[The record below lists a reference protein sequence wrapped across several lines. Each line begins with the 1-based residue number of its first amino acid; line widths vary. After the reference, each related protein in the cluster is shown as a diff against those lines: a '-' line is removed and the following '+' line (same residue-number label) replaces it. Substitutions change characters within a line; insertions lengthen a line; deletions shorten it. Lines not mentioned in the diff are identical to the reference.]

1 MDTENDLD
9 YAWPYPDEP
18 EGPRLEMLSWEA
30 SCLIA
35 RGIVHEIN
43 NMLMGVGG
51 RAEMALCELEE
62 ENPARRYL
70 KGISEGVDRISELT
84 ADLRR
89 CLVFGEVN
97 REGVPTE
104 MNTLVR
110 KAVGMIERADKGLT
124 VEVAETPS
132 PAVSTCDRHLA
143 LTCILMIMLETA
155 ELASKGEI
163 LRVEIAAREGEVSEG
178 KPLARCVEV
187 AFSAVSGLSC
197 RGVGELME
205 RLGGSLARL
214 EGKLGPRVVLSFPPR
229 RKGGEWRGFFPEASG
244 PVRTVLLVDDEDM
257 ILEVGAG
264 LLKMMGHE
272 VIKASDGRRA
282 VELFEAFKEKIDAV
296 IVDYVMEGM
305 DGLETIQR
313 LRAMEPGVKVIL
325 ASGYKEAFEPSVID
339 NAKCPLLQKPFRK
352 EELSEYLRG
361 VLG

>member
-1 MDTENDLD
+1 LD
-9 YAWPYPDEP
+9 NGYELETLWEDPDEP
-18 EGPRLEMLSWEA
+18 AGPRLEMLSWEA

-62 ENPARRYL
+62 DNPARRYL

-110 KAVGMIERADKGLT
+110 KAVGMIERADKGLS
-124 VEVAETPS
+124 VEVKETPS

-155 ELASKGEI
+155 EKTKGEI
-163 LRVEIAAREGEVSEG
+163 LRVEIAVREGEVSEEE
-178 KPLARCVEV
+178 PLARCVEV
-187 AFSAVSGLSC
+187 NFSAFPGLSC

-205 RLGGSLARL
+205 RLGGRLTRL
-214 EGKLGPRVVLSFPPR
+214 EDRQDPRVVLSFPPR
-229 RKGGEWRGFFPEASG
+229 RSQGEWSVFFPAA
-244 PVRTVLLVDDEDM
+244 PKPARTVLLVDDEEM
-257 ILEVGAG
+257 ILDVGAG
-264 LLKMMGHE
+264 LLQMMGHE
-272 VIKASDGRRA
+272 VIKAPDGRRA
-282 VELFEAFKEKIDAV
+282 IELFEAFREKIDAV
-296 IVDYVMEGM
+296 IVDYVMEGL

-313 LRAMEPGVKVIL
+313 LRAIEPGVKVIL
-325 ASGYKEAFEPSVID
+325 ASGYKEAFEPSVVD
-339 NAKCPLLQKPFRK
+339 TAKCPVLQKPYRK
-352 EELSEYLRG
+352 EDLSEYLKE